1 MAKTKYQVLVSAKAA
16 FCRGDK
22 TKAEVKRAAANYVHA
37 AAIKADD
44 QTKGR
49 ARAEKIAN
57 RVLRGGCKLTSAIAG
72 KRKKK
77 KAKAKSRKR

>member
-1 MAKTKYQVLVSAKAA
+1 MAKNKYQMLVAAKAA

-22 TKAEVKRAAANYVHA
+22 TKAEVKRAAANYVHS

-72 KRKKK
+72 KKKK
-77 KAKAKSRKR
+77 KAAKRRKR